1 MRSLRSSNRNNSE
14 ATEELI
20 DDEDDR
26 ASIVGE
32 KESDSVEAENFAVR
46 VKWRSF

>member
-1 MRSLRSSNRNNSE
+1 MATRSLRSSNRNNSE

-20 DDEDDR
+20 DEDDP

-32 KESDSVEAENFAVR
+32 NSMETTSIEKIMG
-46 VKWRSF
+46 